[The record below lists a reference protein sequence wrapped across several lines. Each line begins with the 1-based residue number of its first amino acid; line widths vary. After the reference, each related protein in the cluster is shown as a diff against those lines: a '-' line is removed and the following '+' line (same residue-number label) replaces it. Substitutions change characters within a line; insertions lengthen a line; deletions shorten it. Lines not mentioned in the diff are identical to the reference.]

1 MKTTLTKQE
10 LEIIK
15 SLIADK
21 AFGNTNISLHD
32 SYLKIYT
39 KIVYN
44 LSQQAQ
50 KN

>member
-1 MKTTLTKQE
+1 MKTTFTKQD

-21 AFGNTNISLHD
+21 AFGNPNISLHD